1 MVNTE
6 HPIEGRHKVW
16 FESSGI
22 LQYFVG
28 SSESVRPLCI
38 CHAMWKTPLV
48 LWPLLCTWRGLVRK
62 SWSISAPFSLWKS
75 FHAANIS
82 STGSR
87 WLDEWSANLIDI
99 TRTAALKLMFAFR
112 NWNTLYWQYGL
123 ILLWKTYLFG
133 ICRWWKYQVF
143 CQNYV
148 KGIDWGPNERGRSA
162 EKHPFQLNIIFKMFH
177 FKHIL
182 KSFSL
187 IKILPFFV
195 PTWKIHFLCIQY

>member
-1 MVNTE
+1 MKKF
-6 HPIEGRHKVW
+6 PCSK
-16 FESSGI
+16 
-22 LQYFVG
+22 Y
-28 SSESVRPLCI
+28 
-38 CHAMWKTPLV
+38 
-48 LWPLLCTWRGLVRK
+48 
-62 SWSISAPFSLWKS
+62 
-75 FHAANIS
+75 S

-187 IKILPFFV
+187 IKILPFFCSYLENSFFV
-195 PTWKIHFLCIQY
+195 YSILVLSKQLPFSCKVGVTFDISCGSPLLSITRPGDPLNANFACPIFNQKGPH

>member
-1 MVNTE
+1 MKKF
-6 HPIEGRHKVW
+6 PCSK
-16 FESSGI
+16 
-22 LQYFVG
+22 Y
-28 SSESVRPLCI
+28 
-38 CHAMWKTPLV
+38 
-48 LWPLLCTWRGLVRK
+48 
-62 SWSISAPFSLWKS
+62 
-75 FHAANIS
+75 S

-162 EKHPFQLNIIFKMFH
+162 EKHTFQLNIIFKMFH

-187 IKILPFFV
+187 ISIQQKYY
-195 PTWKIHFLCIQY
+195 HFLFLLGKFIFCVFNISAFQTIALLMQSRVDFWY